1 MKDRTGKGLNRKT
14 TTSVPIGLE
23 ALAGLEGLPFLLTDV
38 GNANLASQAQLK
50 EGGTSDKMSLV

>member
-38 GNANLASQAQLK
+38 GHANLASQAQLYVWG
-50 EGGTSDKMSLV
+50 ES

>member
-23 ALAGLEGLPFLLTDV
+23 ALAGLEGLPFLLTDM
-38 GNANLASQAQLK
+38 GYANLASQAQLK
-50 EGGTSDKMSLV
+50 EGGTNDKMSLV